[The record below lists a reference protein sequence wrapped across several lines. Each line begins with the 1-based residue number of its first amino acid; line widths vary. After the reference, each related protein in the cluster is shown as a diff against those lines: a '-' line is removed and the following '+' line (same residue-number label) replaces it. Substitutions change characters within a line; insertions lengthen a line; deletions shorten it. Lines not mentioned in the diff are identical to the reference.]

1 MIGAW
6 VGGWVNGWMDGRTG
20 WVDREIDGWIPE
32 IVAQAC
38 SIFTEPLGMIW
49 HLPTSVTKSCF
60 SVVWGLCL
68 IMITLFLQR
77 EVNEILILVIIYKL
91 TNCPSLSLTWIFL

>member
-1 MIGAW
+1 MIGTK
-6 VGGWVNGWMDGRTG
+6 VDGWMDG
-20 WVDREIDGWIPE
+20 WILE

-38 SIFTEPLGMIW
+38 SIFTEPLRMIG

-68 IMITLFLQR
+68 VMATFVSS
-77 EVNEILILVIIYKL
+77 EAH
-91 TNCPSLSLTWIFL
+91 